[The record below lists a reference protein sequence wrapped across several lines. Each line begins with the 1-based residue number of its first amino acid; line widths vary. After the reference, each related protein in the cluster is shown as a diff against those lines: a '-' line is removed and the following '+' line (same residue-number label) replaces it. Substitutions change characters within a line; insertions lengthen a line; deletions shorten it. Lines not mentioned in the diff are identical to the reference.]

1 MTRAELEQI
10 AREAAAQYNLPVD
23 VFLRLIN
30 QESRFKVD
38 ALSPKGALGP
48 AQLMPDT
55 AAELGVNRED
65 PRENIFG
72 GAKYLSQLLNQF
84 GEMPLALAAY
94 NAGMGN
100 VKKYGGIPPF
110 KETQNYVKTILGSTD
125 GQPLSATRNDAMVGN
140 MQTPPIFPQQQQ
152 QRQGG
157 LRGLLSGFMQPNQ
170 TTGLTGPENFAAA
183 LDALILPQARMGE
196 QIRARGK
203 QRLAQGSRN
212 ETIKQLERMAKDGD
226 PLAMELLAAV
236 KSRAI
241 SPADAY
247 KTLLSK
253 KYDMSGDK
261 IRSSVKFQN
270 GAYYVITDKGRKV
283 YNKEGILVPDGPEA
297 AEVLREAE
305 LSGIAMEGLTTGI
318 TEAAKF
324 QQKSANDAFEKADA
338 LTAQITTIDRAIA
351 EIDGGAKRNVIL
363 NLLPD
368 ITAKAGGL
376 NSALRQM
383 GLDIVSS
390 VTFGALSQSEL
401 DIAMSTAYPPNAN
414 EQELRVFLAKRK
426 EALEKLRSYT
436 EEAASFLLNPN
447 NTKADWME
455 IVRSRRDQQA
465 SQGMSNPYMGMSLE
479 ELNVEYTKYAQMTEI
494 QKTQFRDALKAAEQN
509 Q

>member
-38 ALSPKGALGP
+38 ALSPKGAYGP

-72 GAKYLSQLLNQF
+72 GAKYLSQLVNQF

-110 KETQNYVKTILGSTD
+110 KETQNYVKTILGSLD
-125 GQPLSATRNDAMVGN
+125 GQPLSATRNNAMVGN

-157 LRGLLSGFMQPNQ
+157 LRGLLSSFMQPNQ
-170 TTGLTGPENFAAA
+170 TTGLTGPENFAQA
-183 LDALILPQARMGE
+183 LDALILPEARMGE
-196 QIRARGK
+196 QIRARGA

-212 ETIKQLERMAKDGD
+212 ETIKQLERMAKNGD

-236 KSRAI
+236 KYRAI

-247 KTLLSK
+247 KTLIAQ
-253 KYDMSGDK
+253 KYDTKGDT
-261 IRSSVKFQN
+261 IRSSVKFKN

-283 YNKEGILVPDGPEA
+283 YDTQGNLVPDGPKA

-305 LSGIAMEGLTTGI
+305 LSGIAMEGYGAGAV
-318 TEAAKF
+318 EQAKF
-324 QQKSANDAFEKADA
+324 QQKYADELFGKASQITENIATIDEAIKQIDAGARRGPVLDLLPNITPASSALETA
-338 LTAQITTIDRAIA
+338 LTR
-351 EIDGGAKRNVIL
+351 
-363 NLLPD
+363 
-368 ITAKAGGL
+368 
-376 NSALRQM
+376 M
-383 GLDIVSS
+383 GLDVIST
-390 VTFGALSQSEL
+390 VTFGALSEAEMRA
-401 DIAMSTAYPPNAN
+401 AMATAYPQNLN
-414 EQELRVFLAKRK
+414 EQDLRQWLVDRK
-426 EALEKLRSYT
+426 NGLQKLRKYS
-436 EEAASFLLNPN
+436 EEAATFLSNPM
-447 NTKADWME
+447 NTRADWVTRMQE
-455 IVRSRRDQQA
+455 RRDQQNAA
-465 SQGMSNPYMGMSLE
+465 SQENPYMSMTPE
-479 ELNVEYTKYAQMTEI
+479 QLNVEFLKYNEMTELE
-494 QKTQFRDALKAAEQN
+494 KAQFTAALKSKQR
-509 Q
+509 